1 MSRFWIRAALAV
13 AALAALALATT
24 AAAGAN
30 WGWALFSG
38 GLLGIGAHHLRHLVR
53 LIRWARAPIGT
64 PVPPASGIW
73 SWAFAALSR
82 RSRIAMEARQQLTEN
97 LERFLDAAQAMP
109 DGVIILSRQNAV
121 EWLNAAAESQF
132 GLDAERD
139 LGSPLTNMVRQPE
152 FVAYLEAADFHEPLA
167 MRAVRGEPR
176 TYSVHLIPFG
186 EGRKLV
192 VSRDISHLERLET
205 MRRDFVANVSHEL
218 KTPLTVV
225 RGFVETVLDGL
236 RDMEPAE
243 AEHYL
248 TLAEEQAARMQRLVD
263 DLLTL
268 SELETGSPPP
278 LDERVDVQAL
288 IAELAAEA
296 EALSAGRHTLQVLPG
311 VPATLIGSAR
321 EIRSAF
327 ANLVSNAIRYTPES
341 GTVTLG
347 WSATPD
353 GGGAFA
359 VADTGIGIEARHIPR
374 LTERFY
380 RVDRGR
386 SRESGGTGLGLAIVK
401 HVLSRHQAVLD
412 IVSEPGRGSRFT
424 ARFPPRRLRV
434 APPATQRR
442 PSAGPSS

>member
-1 MSRFWIRAALAV
+1 MLRFWIGAALTVAV
-13 AALAALALATT
+13 LAALALST
-24 AAAGAN
+24 AALAGAN
-30 WGWALFSG
+30 WGWALFSA
-38 GLLGIGAHHLRHLVR
+38 GLLLAGAHHLRCLVR
-53 LIRWARAPIGT
+53 LIRWARTPIGT

-109 DGVIILSRQNAV
+109 DGVIILSRHNAI
-121 EWLNAAAESQF
+121 EWLNAAAENQF

-139 LGSPLTNMVRQPE
+139 MGSAVTNMVRQPE
-152 FVAYLEAADFHEPLA
+152 FVAYLEGADFREPLA

-225 RGFVETVLDGL
+225 RGFLETVLDGVREL
-236 RDMEPAE
+236 DPGE

-278 LDERVDVQAL
+278 LDEMVDVQAL
-288 IAELAAEA
+288 IAEVARDA
-296 EALSAGRHTLQVLPG
+296 EALSAGRHTLKVEPG
-311 VPATLIGSAR
+311 EAAALIGSAR

-327 ANLVSNAIRYTPES
+327 ANLVSNAIRYTPAG

-347 WSATPD
+347 WSMTPD
-353 GGGAFA
+353 GGATFA

-401 HVLSRHQAVLD
+401 HVLSRHQAALE
-412 IVSEPGRGSRFT
+412 ILSEPGKGSRFT
-424 ARFPPRRLRV
+424 ARFPARRLRAPSAV
-434 APPATQRR
+434 AQRR
-442 PSAGPSS
+442 ANSAQKN

>member
-1 MSRFWIRAALAV
+1 LARFWIRAALAV
-13 AALAALALATT
+13 AALAALALGVA

-30 WGWALFSG
+30 WGWAAFSG
-38 GLLGIGAHHLRHLVR
+38 GLLLIGAHHLRHLVR
-53 LIRWARAPIGT
+53 LIRWARAPLGT

-82 RSRIAMEARQQLTEN
+82 RSRTATEARQQLTEN

-109 DGVIILSRQNAV
+109 DGVVILSRSNAI
-121 EWLNAAAESQF
+121 EWLNAAAERQF

-139 LGSPLTNMVRQPE
+139 LGSPVTNMVRQPE
-152 FVAYLEAADFHEPLA
+152 FVAYLEAADFREPLA

-176 TYSVHLIPFG
+176 TYSVHLIAFG
-186 EGRKLV
+186 AGRKLV
-192 VSRDISHLERLET
+192 LSRDISHLERLET

-236 RDMEPAE
+236 HDMEPAE

-278 LDERVDVQAL
+278 LDERVDVQSL

-296 EALSAGRHTLQVLPG
+296 EALSAGRHVLRVDPG
-311 VPATLIGSAR
+311 EPAALIGSAR

-327 ANLVSNAIRYTPES
+327 ANLVSNAIRYTPDG
-341 GTVTLG
+341 GTVAMS
-347 WSATPD
+347 WSATPE
-353 GGGAFA
+353 GGGEFA
-359 VADTGIGIEARHIPR
+359 VADSGIGIEARHIPR

-412 IVSEPGRGSRFT
+412 IRSEPGKGSRFT
-424 ARFPPRRLRV
+424 ARFPPKRLREIAAA
-434 APPATQRR
+434 APWR
-442 PSAGPSS
+442 PSAAPRN